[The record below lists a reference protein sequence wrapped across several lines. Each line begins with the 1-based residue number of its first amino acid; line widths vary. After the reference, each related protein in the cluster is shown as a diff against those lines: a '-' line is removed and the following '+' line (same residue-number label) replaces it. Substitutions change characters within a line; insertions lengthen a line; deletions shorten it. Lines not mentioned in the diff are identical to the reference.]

1 MVERRDRPLVGEPVA
16 MDLLNTRWVGGGSEY
31 DLLDSLD
38 GLRQWLAE
46 AGLDARFD
54 ADRATLDRLLRV
66 RGALLRLMD
75 DPGDAGARGDLND
88 ALAHGRIR
96 RGLAEGP
103 AGGAPVPDSVV
114 EFDDPSWGP
123 AWTAAADYLDLL
135 RAPDRVRGCANP
147 DCVLVF
153 FDTSKN
159 GTRRWCS
166 MAGCGN
172 RAKAARH
179 QARGRA
185 GRTA

>member
-1 MVERRDRPLVGEPVA
+1 MGQHRDRPLVGEPVA
-16 MDLLNTRWVGGGSEY
+16 MDLLNTRWVGGGVEH
-31 DLLDSLD
+31 DLLDSME

-46 AGLDARFD
+46 TGLDARFE
-54 ADRATLDRLLRV
+54 AGPAALDRLLRV
-66 RGALLRLMD
+66 RGTLGSLIA
-75 DPGDAGARGDLND
+75 DPGEAVARAELND
-88 ALAHGRIR
+88 VLVRGCVR
-96 RGLAEGP
+96 RRLLEGAEGGP
-103 AGGAPVPDSVV
+103 GTAGFDV
-114 EFDDPSWGP
+114 EFDDPAWGP
-123 AWTAAADYLDLL
+123 AWTAADGYLDLL
-135 RAPDRVRGCANP
+135 RAPERIRRCANP
-147 DCVLVF
+147 ACVLVF

>member
-1 MVERRDRPLVGEPVA
+1 MGEHKDRPLVGEPVA
-16 MDLLNTRWVGGGSEY
+16 MDLLNTRWIGAGAEH

-46 AGLDARFD
+46 TGLDARFE
-54 ADRATLDRLLRV
+54 ADRAALDRVLRV
-66 RGALLRLMD
+66 RDTLRRLMAE
-75 DPGDAGARGDLND
+75 PGEPGARADLND
-88 ALAHGRIR
+88 ALAHGFVR
-96 RGLAEGP
+96 RRLLEGA
-103 AGGAPVPDSVV
+103 AGGPGVPGFDV

-123 AWTAAADYLDLL
+123 AWTAADGYLDLL
-135 RAPDRVRGCANP
+135 GSPERIRGCANP
-147 DCVLVF
+147 ACVLVF

>member
-1 MVERRDRPLVGEPVA
+1 MVERRVRPLVGEPVA
-16 MDLLNTRWVGGGSEY
+16 MDLLNTRWAGGGVEH

-46 AGLDARFD
+46 TGLDARFA

-66 RGALLRLMD
+66 RGALRRLREH
-75 DPGDAGARGDLND
+75 PGEAGARADLND
-88 ALAHGRIR
+88 ALAHGCVR
-96 RGLAEGP
+96 RRLQEDAEGGPGTP
-103 AGGAPVPDSVV
+103 AFDV

-123 AWTAAADYLDLL
+123 AWTAAAGYLDLL
-135 RAPDRVRGCANP
+135 RSPDRIRGCANP
-147 DCVLVF
+147 ACILVF

>member
-1 MVERRDRPLVGEPVA
+1 MGERRARPLVGEPVA
-16 MDLLNTRWVGGGSEY
+16 MDLLNTRWVVGGALQ
-31 DLLDSLD
+31 DLLVSLD

-46 AGLDARFD
+46 TGLDARFD
-54 ADRATLDRLLRV
+54 ADAAALDRLLRV
-66 RGALLRLMD
+66 RGALLRLMA
-75 DPGDAGARGDLND
+75 DPGDPGARAALND
-88 ALAHGRIR
+88 TLAHGWVR
-96 RGLAEGP
+96 RRLLEGT
-103 AGGAPVPDSVV
+103 GGGSGVPGFEV
-114 EFDDPSWGP
+114 EFDDLSWGP
-123 AWTAAADYLDLL
+123 AWTAADDYLDLL

-147 DCVLVF
+147 DCVLCF

-179 QARGRA
+179 QARGRT